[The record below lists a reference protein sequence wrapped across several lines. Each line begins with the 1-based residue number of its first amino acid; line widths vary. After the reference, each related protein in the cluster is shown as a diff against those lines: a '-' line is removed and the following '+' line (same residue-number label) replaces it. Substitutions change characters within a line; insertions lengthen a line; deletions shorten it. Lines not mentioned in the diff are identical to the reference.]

1 MPLRSRYV
9 ESPKHTSGAAMT
21 PTTTPFDK
29 AFLEDALATVF
40 AEWVRMLELRLIDAR
55 PGEVVLALPVSKR
68 HIHAGNVMSGQ
79 TLMAA
84 ADSAMV
90 LAVMSKL
97 GSFRPMTTVQLQ
109 TTFLRPI
116 AADAGEARVTAT
128 VLRLGRTMAFGDIR
142 ITTGEDV
149 LAAHATTSYALL

>member
-1 MPLRSRYV
+1 MP
-9 ESPKHTSGAAMT
+9 AAAA
-21 PTTTPFDK
+21 FDT
-29 AFLEDALATVF
+29 AFLDAALGTVF

-55 PGEVVLALPVSKR
+55 PGEVVLALPVTPR
-68 HIHAGNVMSGQ
+68 HVHAGNVMSGQ

-84 ADSAMV
+84 ADTAMV

-116 AADAGEARVTAT
+116 AADAGEARVVAT
-128 VLRLGRTMAFGDIR
+128 VLRLGRTMAFGEVR
-142 ITTGEDV
+142 ITTGDAV
-149 LAAHATTSYALL
+149 LAAHATTTYALL